1 MSTTTLSCMPL
12 TASHTSSVRPRI
24 LVASGL
30 ILLRIKRGD
39 GGGGYSTLTHNTHTH
54 PHTLPHSLAKK
65 KKAADMVEF
74 LLKSGARVNE
84 TDYQVANCRP

>member
-1 MSTTTLSCMPL
+1 MHK
-12 TASHTSSVRPRI
+12 ASYTSSFRPHT
-24 LVASGL
+24 AMY
-30 ILLRIKRGD
+30 KRG
-39 GGGGYSTLTHNTHTH
+39 GGAYSTLTRNTHTH
-54 PHTLPHSLAKK
+54 THTLAHALAKT